1 MSFMLHI
8 PRMQKIIYRLFALL
22 TLCFSGAGDVFGQT
36 VLLDDFNRATSN
48 VVGNGWSETE
58 TVANT
63 GATVAANT
71 YLSMGST
78 TAGRDYVWRDVS
90 TNYNTVYNTNTSV
103 LTWMFN
109 MRQTRTDP
117 SGFDASNY
125 GIAFVLGCNS
135 SNFLTGSGYAVILGN
150 SGTSDNIRL
159 VRFAAGMSPVAN
171 ITQILAPP
179 TDFANEYHAI
189 KVVYNPVGNS
199 WSLYVSNN
207 GLPGPFI
214 DPNLVVWGAATAGT
228 DGTYTS
234 TDLMFLGCL
243 WNHAT
248 GATDFGTF
256 DNIYI
261 PNACSINP
269 EPTTPAT
276 AQAVSGIGANA
287 MTLNWT
293 RGNGSECIVI
303 MHQAGAVV
311 STPADGSAYIA
322 STTFGSGT
330 NMAANEYVVYMGSA
344 NTCTV
349 TGLNPNTSYSY
360 SVFEFNGTGCTTNF
374 LLTTPASGSAT
385 TIGCLLATE
394 PTVQTSGFTTTAAL
408 SNSIQ
413 LSWTRGNGAFC
424 IVLCKGISAITT
436 PPVDGIVY
444 TANAA
449 YGLGSSTAPGEY
461 VVYSG
466 TGNATTVSGLL
477 PGFTYYF
484 AVFEMNGT
492 GCNSN
497 YLSTPMPTASAST
510 ISVPTYN
517 KYFGN
522 LHAHSDYSDGDVDNL
537 CNGAN
542 SPTCCYSDASTAL
555 YFDYM
560 GISDHNHNEGPV
572 MTRAKYASGISEAAA
587 YMVSNPSF
595 VAMYGMEWGTIS
607 TGGHINVYGINQL
620 LGWNTGNYDVYV
632 AKGDYNTVLNLVAS
646 TPNAFA
652 TLCHPNS
659 TDFGNIKSNPYNG
672 TYDNAIVGV
681 AVKNGPA
688 FSTNVSYTD
697 PAASNT
703 VSYFKDMLAKGYH
716 LGPLADM
723 DNHNSATMGK
733 SNQGRT
739 VILATAR
746 TQSAILD
753 GILNMRFYATEDF
766 NFQVTFNANGTLP
779 MGSIVVQTV
788 NPTFT
793 VNASDPDGETVTQI
807 RLFYGVPGSNLT
819 PTVLASNVNSSTLTF
834 THTFATGTYYYYA
847 EITQADG
854 NVAWTSPIWY
864 TKITSP
870 LPIEL
875 LSFSG
880 KNTWKGNVLDWQT
893 ASEINNAYFTV
904 ERSTDGSN
912 FEELGNIDGA
922 GNSTEKHSYSY
933 LDRAAKSGLNYYR
946 LRQTDFDGTFTNSNI
961 IAIRSVES
969 KGLFA
974 IFPNPNNGMFTLS
987 FEGEDNSTYNLKVIN
1002 TLGAIVFSSPVDAST
1017 ATTFFVPELSAGVY
1031 TVHLSDGKDSFIQ
1044 RMLIQQP

>member
-1 MSFMLHI
+1 MRRINYLAGLI
-8 PRMQKIIYRLFALL
+8 L
-22 TLCFSGAGDVFGQT
+22 TLCLFGLESVLGQT
-36 VLLDDFNRATSN
+36 VLLDDFNRTTSTT
-48 VVGNGWSETE
+48 VGNGWGETE
-58 TVANT
+58 TVATT
-63 GATVAANT
+63 GAAIAANT
-71 YLSMGST
+71 YLSLGST
-78 TAGRDYVWRDVS
+78 TAGRDYIWRDVS
-90 TNYNTVYNTNTSV
+90 TNYNTVFNTNTSV
-103 LTWMFN
+103 MTWMFN
-109 MRQTRTDP
+109 MRQSRPDP

-125 GIAFVLGCNS
+125 GVAFVLGCNS
-135 SNFLTGSGYAVILGN
+135 SNFLTGSGYAVVLGN
-150 SGTSDNIRL
+150 SGTTDNIRL
-159 VRFAAGMSPVAN
+159 VRFAAGMSPLAN

-179 TDFANEYHAI
+179 TDFGSEYHAI
-189 KVVYNPVGNS
+189 KVTYNPVGNS

-207 GLPGPFI
+207 GTTGPFI
-214 DPNLVVWGAATAGT
+214 DPNTVIWGAATTGS
-228 DGTYTS
+228 DGTYTG

-248 GATDFGTF
+248 GGTEAGYF

-261 PNACSINP
+261 PNACTVNP
-269 EPTTPAT
+269 EPSG
-276 AQAVSGIGANA
+276 QASAPNVTGIGANS

-293 RGNGSECIVI
+293 RGNGTECIVI
-303 MHQAGAVV
+303 MHQNGAVTT
-311 STPADGSAYIA
+311 TPADGSAYIA
-322 STTFGSGT
+322 SATFGSGT
-330 NMAANEYVVYMGSA
+330 MMATNEYVVYMGSG
-344 NTCTV
+344 TSCTV
-349 TGLNPNTSYSY
+349 NGLNPNTSYSF

-374 LLTTPASGSAT
+374 LLTTPANNSAT
-385 TIGCLLATE
+385 TIGCVLASE
-394 PTVQTSGFTTTAAL
+394 PTVQSSGLTTSSAL

-424 IVLCKGISAITT
+424 VLVCKGISAVTT

-461 VVYSG
+461 VVYLG
-466 TGNATTVSGLL
+466 TGTSTTVTGLL

-484 AVFEMNGT
+484 AVFEMNGS

-510 ISVPTYN
+510 VSVPSYN
-517 KYFGN
+517 NYFGN
-522 LHAHSDYSDGDVDNL
+522 LHAHSDYSDGDVDNI

-542 SPTCCYSDASTAL
+542 SPTCCYTDASTAL

-572 MTRAKYASGISEAAA
+572 MTPAKYASGLAEATA

-595 VAMYGMEWGTIS
+595 VAFYGMEWGTIS
-607 TGGHINVYGINQL
+607 TGGHLNVYGINQL
-620 LGWNTGNYDVYV
+620 LGWNTGNYNVYV
-632 AKGDYNTVLNLVAS
+632 AKGDYNTVFNTVAA

-652 TLCHPNS
+652 TLCHPNA
-659 TDFGNIKSNPYNG
+659 TDFGNIKNSPYNA

-688 FSTNVSYTD
+688 FSTNTSYTD

-723 DNHNSATMGK
+723 DNHYSATMGK

-739 VILATAR
+739 VILAPAR
-746 TQSAILD
+746 TKAAMLD
-753 GILNMRFYATEDF
+753 GILNMRFYATEDY
-766 NFQVTFNANGTLP
+766 NFQVGFNANGNLP

-793 VNASDPDGETVTQI
+793 ITSSDPDGESTTQI
-807 RLFYGVPGSNLT
+807 RLWYGVPGSNLT
-819 PTVLASNVNSSTLTF
+819 PTVLASNTNSSSLTF
-834 THTFATGTYYYYA
+834 THSFATGTYYYYA

-875 LSFSG
+875 LSFTG
-880 KNTWKGNVLDWQT
+880 KNTWKGNVLDWKT
-893 ASEINNAYFTV
+893 ASEINNSYFTL
-904 ERSTDGSN
+904 ERSYDTKS
-912 FEELGNIDGA
+912 FEEIAKIDGA
-922 GNSTEKHSYSY
+922 GNSSETHDYTY
-933 LDRAAKSGLNYYR
+933 LDRTAKTGLVYYR
-946 LRQTDFDGTFTNSNI
+946 LKQTDFDGTFTYSNT
-961 IAIRSVES
+961 IALRSADS
-969 KGLFA
+969 KGLFTVY
-974 IFPNPNNGMFTLS
+974 PNPNEGTFTLT
-987 FEGEDNSTYNLKVIN
+987 FTGNDDSTYCLQIFNA
-1002 TLGAIVFSSPVDAST
+1002 LGACVFTTAVS
-1017 ATTFFVPELSAGVY
+1017 ATTSSTFYVPELSAGVY
-1031 TVHLSDGKDSFIQ
+1031 TVHLSDGQDSFIQ
-1044 RMLIQQP
+1044 RMMIQQH

>member
-1 MSFMLHI
+1 MFRMNKILLYSF
-8 PRMQKIIYRLFALL
+8 IILSLSSF
-22 TLCFSGAGDVFGQT
+22 FGINVNAQT
-36 VLLDDFNRATSN
+36 VLLDDFNRSTSN
-48 VVGNGWSETE
+48 AVGNGWSETE

-63 GATVAANT
+63 GATIAANT

-78 TAGRDYVWRDVS
+78 TAGRDYIWRDVS
-90 TNYNTVYNTNTSV
+90 TNYNTVFNTNSST

-109 MRQTRTDP
+109 MRQSRTDP

-125 GIAFVLGCNS
+125 GVAFVLGCNS
-135 SNFLTGSGYAVILGN
+135 SNFLTGSGYAVVLGN
-150 SGTSDNIRL
+150 SGTTDNIRL
-159 VRFAAGMSPVAN
+159 IRFAAGMSPLAN
-171 ITQILAPP
+171 ITQIVVPP

-189 KVVYNPVGNS
+189 KITYNPVGNS

-207 GLPGPFI
+207 GTAGPFL
-214 DPNLVVWGAATAGT
+214 DPASIVWGAATTGT

-248 GATDFGTF
+248 SGTDFGLF

-261 PNACSINP
+261 PNACAIDP
-269 EPTTPAT
+269 EPTVQATPLAVT
-276 AQAVSGIGANA
+276 AIGANA

-303 MHQAGAVV
+303 MHQAGAVT
-311 STPADGSAYIA
+311 STPTDGSAYIA
-322 STTFGSGT
+322 SSTFGSGT
-330 NMAANEYVVYMGSA
+330 NIAANEYIVYMGSG

-349 TGLNPNTSYSY
+349 TGLNPNTSYSF

-374 LLTTPASGSAT
+374 LVTSPATGSAT
-385 TIGCLLATE
+385 TIGCVLASE
-394 PTVQTSGFTTTAAL
+394 PTVQSSNLTSSAVL

-413 LSWTRGNGAFC
+413 LNWTRGNGAFC
-424 IVLCKGISAITT
+424 IIVCKGISAVTT

-444 TANAA
+444 TANAS
-449 YGLGSSTAPGEY
+449 YGLGTSTAPGEY
-461 VVYSG
+461 VVYQG
-466 TGNATTVSGLL
+466 TGTSTTVTGLL

-484 AVFEMNGT
+484 AVFEMNGS

-497 YLSTPMPTASAST
+497 YLSTPMPVTNAT
-510 ISVPTYN
+510 TMSVPAYTN
-517 KYFGN
+517 YFGN
-522 LHAHSDYSDGDVDNL
+522 LHAHSDYSDGDVDNI

-542 SPTCCYSDASTAL
+542 SPTCCYSDASSAM

-572 MTRAKYASGISEAAA
+572 MTPAKYASGLNEATA

-620 LGWNTGNYDVYV
+620 LGWNTGNYNVYV
-632 AKGDYNTVLNLVAS
+632 AKGDYNTVFNMVAS

-652 TLCHPNS
+652 TLCHPNA
-659 TDFGNIKSNPYNG
+659 TDFNNLKSNPYNA
-672 TYDNAIVGV
+672 TFDNAIVGV

-688 FSTNVSYTD
+688 FSTNTTYTD

-733 SNQGRT
+733 ANQGRT
-739 VILATAR
+739 VVLATAR
-746 TQSAILD
+746 TKAAILD

-766 NFQVTFNANGTLP
+766 NFQIAFNANGNLP

-793 VNASDPDGETVTQI
+793 ITSSDPDGETTTQI
-807 RLFYGVPGSNLT
+807 RLWYGVPGSNLT
-819 PTVLASNVNSSTLTF
+819 PTVLASNTNSSSLTF
-834 THTFATGTYYYYA
+834 THSFGTGTYYYYA

-875 LSFSG
+875 LSFTG
-880 KNTWKGNVLDWQT
+880 KNTWKGNILDWQT
-893 ASEINNAYFTV
+893 ASEINNSYFTL
-904 ERSTDGSN
+904 ERSTDAKS
-912 FEELGNIDGA
+912 FEAIARIEGA
-922 GNSTEKHSYSY
+922 GNSTETRSYSY
-933 LDRAAKSGLNYYR
+933 LDRAAFPGVNYYR
-946 LRQTDFDGTFTNSNI
+946 LKQTDFDGAFSYSNI
-961 IAIRSVES
+961 IALRTTES
-969 KGLFA
+969 KGLFT
-974 IFPNPNNGMFTLS
+974 IYPNPNHGTFTLA
-987 FEGEDNSTYNLKVIN
+987 FTGNDDEVYRLQVFNALGESVYQTDVSAAT
-1002 TLGAIVFSSPVDAST
+1002 SSSYSL
-1017 ATTFFVPELSAGVY
+1017 PELSAGVY
-1031 TVHLSDGKDSFIQ
+1031 TIHLSNGQDSFIQ
-1044 RMLIQQP
+1044 RMLVQQQ